1 MYKVKI
7 GGSDV
12 KEKWKTTWSRAA
24 PSFRKA
30 AWTLGLYLDDL
41 LLIGAGTCFVLGAR
55 EAYGRAA
62 ALATAGLCLI
72 VYAIVVA
79 RSRRGGKR

>member
-24 PSFRKA
+24 PVLREA
-30 AWTLGLYLDDL
+30 VRTLGLYLDDL
-41 LLIGAGTCFVLGAR
+41 LLIGAGACFVLGAQ
-55 EAYGRAA
+55 EAFGKAA
-62 ALATAGLCLI
+62 ALAASGVWLSL
-72 VYAIVVA
+72 YAVVIA
-79 RSRRGGKR
+79 KARRGGRR